1 MLRKSSELL
10 KEFIEYEKKVLSE
23 LPDMPHMPT
32 LGDAYEE
39 ITKTMLE
46 KDYVLPP
53 EFDLHVVTGFIKV
66 NNNLLPQ
73 QIDCMLIVGEA
84 QRYGRTDKYFCEI
97 DQVLCIF
104 EVKKTLN
111 KADLSDAMEHLAA
124 IRRAYTDNFEKKVE
138 EGYLPK
144 IDSARKHF
152 SQLTGREAI
161 EKYEQINS
169 LSPEDG
175 VLLYSLVQEILA
187 PVTIIHGYSGY
198 KKESGLRGA
207 FGDILQERF
216 ERGDHSFGVLSLPSV
231 VTSNEFSLVKTGGL
245 PFIVPN
251 ENSEWVSI
259 ISTRFNPLE
268 VILEVVWSK
277 ISSYFGVAMPWD
289 DDVYM
294 NNISPFMLAIPKAQ
308 GDQLGWKYETIDW
321 NEKKLLRDDDNTW
334 SPDFLNCAQMSI
346 LRLMAAYG
354 QFDISFENENYFKE
368 TYDVDLKTE
377 IAALISTRMFMMSDD
392 SIKPINQHTL
402 FLDGEDGTGYVA
414 NDIDRFNSWCSI
426 NDIEPHYT
434 HMVIY

>member
-10 KEFIEYEKKVLSE
+10 REFIEYEKKVLAE

-53 EFDLHVVTGFIKV
+53 EFDLHVVSGFITV
-66 NNNLLPQ
+66 NGKLLPQ
-73 QIDCMLIVGEA
+73 QIDCMLVVGKGV
-84 QRYGRTDKYFCEI
+84 RYGRTDKYLCEI
-97 DQVLCIF
+97 DQVLCVF

-124 IRRAYTDNFEKKVE
+124 IRRAHTDNFERKVE
-138 EGYLPK
+138 EGFLPK
-144 IDSARKHF
+144 IDNASKHF
-152 SQLTGREAI
+152 SQLTGRETI
-161 EKYEQINS
+161 VNYEQINS
-169 LSPEDG
+169 LPPEDG
-175 VLLYSLVQEILA
+175 ILLYSLVQEILA
-187 PVTIIHGYSGY
+187 PVTIIHGYAGY

-207 FGDILQERF
+207 FGDILQEKF
-216 ERGDHSFGVLSLPSV
+216 DSGDNSFGVLSLPNI

-251 ENSEWVSI
+251 KNSEWVSI

-268 VILEVVWSK
+268 IILEVVWSK
-277 ISSYFGVAMPWD
+277 ISSHFEVAMPWD

-308 GDQLGWKYETIDW
+308 GEQVGWKYETIDW
-321 NEKKLLRDDDNTW
+321 NEKKLLRSDDNTW
-334 SPDFLNCAQMSI
+334 SPDFLNPAQMSI
-346 LRLMAAYG
+346 MRLISAYG
-354 QFDISFENENYFKE
+354 ELEINFENEKYFE
-368 TYDVDLKTE
+368 ERYGVELKTE
-377 IAALISTRMFMMSDD
+377 IAALISTRIFMMSRD

-402 FLDGEDGTGYVA
+402 LLDGEDGTGYVA
-414 NDIDRFNSWCSI
+414 SDRDRFDSWCSI